1 MAVFYRHFSSHTRYQ
16 VNQPRVLI
24 NTKIKLKGKE
34 GPSYCYAG
42 PNSGGDLPYLLSH
55 KASCYDFLLLKKHR
69 LVCDLSKVIT
79 DASIPFSPQAP
90 GVLCKLSSAV
100 FGLTIKSTIVGLK
113 LQTLSSYYLER

>member
-79 DASIPFSPQAP
+79 APINTLLASSDGRCVQAP
-90 GVLCKLSSAV
+90 GEYSGCHNE
-100 FGLTIKSTIVGLK
+100 TI
-113 LQTLSSYYLER
+113 